1 MWGLA
6 CLTATAQAAGPMDL
20 AEAEFRWQGGAAST
34 SVALPDTWAQ
44 RGLPTQGQGRYRL
57 QFSLAT
63 VPTQPWAVRF
73 DRVSSTRSVRLN
85 GRLIEGESPAGR
97 DHPVPVVMDL
107 PALLLKPGLNELE
120 LDLRYRTRG
129 GLSGATF
136 GPAAEQ
142 RLAQD
147 RDALWN
153 RELPRSL
160 NMGMAVLA
168 LFMLLVRVNRPSE
181 KAMGYFGLLALVGS
195 LRNYTYFAE
204 VTLLP
209 SAATDWLFYAAQ
221 VWTAALF
228 GAFAMSLAPL
238 RRRRAIDVS
247 IGVIAIALP
256 LLAVVLT
263 PLALLPALRTFT
275 YPVLLVLAAVALHLV
290 WRALHE
296 HRDPTHYTLALSLSV
311 VLGAGAHDYAFQ
323 QGHLP
328 ITGTFWMPFVMPFA
342 LGVYALM
349 LMSRLVA
356 AMSEVERLNVDLEHR
371 VAQRTRALQNANAA
385 KTRFIASASHD
396 LRQPVA
402 AIGLMVGLLREQI
415 AVPRLQTLIDRVDE
429 AVASMETLLKGLLDL
444 SRLESGTVQARP
456 QRVALQTVFDA
467 IQVHEGEAAFVKGL
481 RLRFRSTPL
490 AVQSDP
496 VLLEQILRNLV
507 SNAVRYTE
515 RGGVLVVARRRGA
528 DRLLLQVWDSGI
540 GIAAENHASVFDE
553 FVQVGNAARQ
563 RTRGFGLG
571 LSIVKRS
578 AEVLGHSL
586 TLHSRPGRG
595 SCFGLVLPRAADE
608 RRSRPRPASPVQP
621 LAGLRIVLVEDDAGV
636 RESLGERLQAWG
648 ARVQAFDG
656 VPTLRAALPPVG
668 SVKDGRF
675 TDLLITDQRLPGGSG
690 LLVIE
695 LVRQRCGATRA
706 MVVTGDTA
714 PGDLTLLAASG
725 LPVLHKPF
733 RAEELLAAIGRALQA
748 SAIGQLPP

>member
-1 MWGLA
+1 
-6 CLTATAQAAGPMDL
+6 
-20 AEAEFRWQGGAAST
+20 
-34 SVALPDTWAQ
+34 
-44 RGLPTQGQGRYRL
+44 
-57 QFSLAT
+57 
-63 VPTQPWAVRF
+63 
-73 DRVSSTRSVRLN
+73 VRLN
-85 GRLIEGESPAGR
+85 GQLIEGESPAGR

-129 GLSGATF
+129 GLSAATF
-136 GPAAEQ
+136 GPAAEL
-142 RLAQD
+142 RLMQD

-168 LFMLLVRVNRPSE
+168 LFMLMVRVSRPSE

-221 VWTAALF
+221 VCTAALF

-238 RRRRAIDVS
+238 RRRRAIDAL
-247 IGVIAIALP
+247 IGIIATALP
-256 LLAVVLT
+256 LLAAVLT
-263 PLALLPALRTFT
+263 PFKGLPALRTFS
-275 YPVLLVLAAVALHLV
+275 YPVLLVLAGVALHLV
-290 WRALHE
+290 WRALRE
-296 HRDPTHYTLALSLSV
+296 HRDPTHYTLVGSLSV

-323 QGHLP
+323 QGYLP
-328 ITGTFWMPFVMPFA
+328 ITDTFWMPFVMPFA

-356 AMSEVERLNVDLEHR
+356 AMNEVERLNVDLEHR

-429 AVASMETLLKGLLDL
+429 AVASMETMLKGLLDL
-444 SRLESGTVQARP
+444 SRLESGTVQARS
-456 QRVALQTVFDA
+456 QRVALQTLFDA
-467 IQVHEGEAAFVKGL
+467 IQVHEGEAALAKGL
-481 RLRFRSTPL
+481 RLRFRGTPL
-490 AVQSDP
+490 AVQSDL

-515 RGGVLVVARRRGA
+515 RGGVLVAARRRGA
-528 DRLLLQVWDSGI
+528 DRVLLQVWDSGV
-540 GIAAENHASVFDE
+540 GIAPENQASVFDE

-578 AEVLGHSL
+578 AEVLSHAL
-586 TLHSRPGRG
+586 TLRSHAGRG
-595 SCFGLVLPRAADE
+595 SCFSLMLPRADDE

-621 LAGLRIVLVEDDAGV
+621 LAGLRMVLVEDDAGV
-636 RESLGERLQAWG
+636 RESLVERLQAWG
-648 ARVQAFDG
+648 AGVLAFDG
-656 VPTLRAALPPVG
+656 VPALRAALPPVG

-706 MVVTGDTA
+706 MVVTGDTS
-714 PGDLTLLAASG
+714 PGDLTLLAESG